1 MQVAA
6 RVAVAGV
13 AVASAPLTLPH
24 RTTSR
29 SLAQANTGQQQ
40 VAAQVGGSASAEES
54 ASTVPLAKLLAL
66 DGGGALS
73 SPSPPPT
80 CDSECRGKSCNYWI
94 DELSITCTELNKLQ
108 CPCSGCCAESS
119 PPLPPSP
126 PPLPESCHN
135 ACRGKSCGDW
145 LLFGLVTCS
154 ELDQF
159 ECNCADCCLHEPPLP
174 PPFPPSP
181 PPPPPSPP
189 APPAPPPTPPPSPAP
204 ALPPMPPTLP
214 PPLPPSPH
222 LPEA

>member
-126 PPLPESCHN
+126 PPLPEQARERIAGLADSIHLKEGEQHVVYGRPEREVHRIAKESDVDLIVVGSHGRQGLALILGSTSTSILHG
-135 ACRGKSCGDW
+135 ACCDVLAVRVGRG
-145 LLFGLVTCS
+145 
-154 ELDQF
+154 
-159 ECNCADCCLHEPPLP
+159 
-174 PPFPPSP
+174 
-181 PPPPPSPP
+181 
-189 APPAPPPTPPPSPAP
+189 
-204 ALPPMPPTLP
+204 
-214 PPLPPSPH
+214 
-222 LPEA
+222 